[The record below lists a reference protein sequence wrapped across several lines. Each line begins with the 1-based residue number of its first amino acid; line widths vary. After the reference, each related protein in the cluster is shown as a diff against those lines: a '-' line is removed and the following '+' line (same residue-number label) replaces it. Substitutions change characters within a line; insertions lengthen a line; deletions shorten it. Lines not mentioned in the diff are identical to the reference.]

1 MKKVKQITS
10 LLLSLVLIGVL
21 FTGCGT
27 KKDTDTAKSQD
38 QTTSEAES
46 TTEAESSTEAAA
58 NTETNSA
65 AAQTASGELT
75 EIVVGATIEPHATIL
90 NSDAVKNSLAAQGY
104 SIKVVEFSDYI
115 QPNVATQDGS
125 LDANFFQHVPYLDDY
140 NKKNGTNLKAVAKV
154 HFEPLGI
161 YPGKTATLDALPDKA
176 QIAVPNDTSNE
187 ARALLLLEKA
197 GLIKLKENVGLEA
210 TVKDIVDNPK
220 KLDIVEIEAAQ
231 TVKVLQD
238 VDLAVING
246 NYALSNGLSAS
257 ENALLVE
264 DAASDA
270 AQTFANVIVVKDGNE
285 ESDKTKAL
293 INAVTSEE
301 TKQFIND
308 KWKGAVIPV
317 F

>member
-1 MKKVKQITS
+1 MKKMKHFAS
-10 LLLSLVLIGVL
+10 LLLAVVLVGVL

-27 KKDTDTAKSQD
+27 KDNASKGDKDTTATETQEQTAVETTTEEAATED
-38 QTTSEAES
+38 AAAETTSA
-46 TTEAESSTEAAA
+46 
-58 NTETNSA
+58 
-65 AAQTASGELT
+65 ELT
-75 EIVVGATIEPHATIL
+75 EIVVGATVEPHATIL
-90 NSDAVKNSLAAQGY
+90 NSDAVKNALAEQGY
-104 SIKVVEFSDYI
+104 SIKVVEYTDYI
-115 QPNVATQDGS
+115 QPNVATEDGS

-140 NKKNGTNLKAVAKV
+140 NKNNKTNLKAVANI

-161 YPGKTATLDALPDKA
+161 YPGKTASIDAIADGA

-187 ARALLLLEKA
+187 ARALQLLEKA
-197 GLIKLKENVGLEA
+197 GLIKLKEGVGLEA
-210 TVKDIVDNPK
+210 TIKDIAENPK
-220 KLDIVEIEAAQ
+220 NLKIVEIEAAQ

-238 VDLAVING
+238 VDFAIING

-257 ENALLVE
+257 EDALLVE

-270 AQTFANVIVVKDGNE
+270 ATTFANVIVVKEGNE

-301 TKQFIND
+301 TKSFINEQ
-308 KWKGAVIPV
+308 WKGAVIPV